1 MSPKHA
7 QTETMT
13 AEEQFKAVASL
24 KDQLEE
30 NFIQLGQLLSEI
42 KRGKAFLRKGYKTFK
57 DFVETEYSLSSSLA
71 GKLVQVFD
79 VFIEEMDIDEGAVKQ
94 IGFDK
99 LSMIKPM
106 VDKADWTERDDWV
119 QKAEEMPTGELRD
132 HIKEVKKQLKEE
144 ELDPKK
150 VYIDQYL
157 ERMLSIFN
165 CSRSE
170 LNFKLALYFQDV
182 DPDEMKIRVK
192 ERQRRFE
199 SDIQKEDLT

>member
-165 CSRSE
+165 CSRNE

-199 SDIQKEDLT
+199 SDIQKED

>member
-7 QTETMT
+7 PTETMT

-106 VDKADWTERDDWV
+106 VDKADWTERDEWV